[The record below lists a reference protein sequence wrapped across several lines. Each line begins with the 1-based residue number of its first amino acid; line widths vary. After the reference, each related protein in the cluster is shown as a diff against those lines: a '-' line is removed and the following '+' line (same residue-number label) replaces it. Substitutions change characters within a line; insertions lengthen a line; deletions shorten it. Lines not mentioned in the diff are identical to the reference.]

1 MLAAFGF
8 IFVRG
13 RGSNV
18 LFVRALFESLDDI
31 DTMNFCVYLRETGL
45 VLIRGT
51 GLHPLSESVYRPW
64 FARTARFAGPSL
76 SSFPLK
82 ISFI

>member
-45 VLIRGT
+45 VLIHGT
-51 GLHPLSESVYRPW
+51 GLHPLSESVRRPMVRSNRPLRW
-64 FARTARFAGPSL
+64 PVAQLMSL
-76 SSFPLK
+76 K
-82 ISFI
+82 D